1 MPRLTWDQIGE
12 RAYESGIDRVVL
24 YKQANGAY
32 PTGKAWN
39 GVTALNIT
47 PEGAEPTPLYANNS
61 KYLTLMSAEDVNYSI
76 EAYTY
81 PEDWNECNGFKEV
94 APGVLIAQQ
103 TRVAFGIAARSFIGN
118 DTKQTN
124 YGYKL
129 HLLYN
134 SLASPSEQPHAT
146 INEDPEV
153 DPMSWECSTTP
164 VDVDG
169 TYTTAYICIDSTKVD
184 PTKLAELEAILYGS
198 DDAEARLPL
207 PAEVIS
213 IIGSTEAA
221 G

>member
-1 MPRLTWDQIGE
+1 MSRLVWDQIGE
-12 RAYESGIDRVVL
+12 RTYESGIDRVVL
-24 YKQANGAY
+24 YKQEEGAY
-32 PTGKAWN
+32 PAGEPWN

-61 KYLTLMSAEDVNYSI
+61 KYLTLMSAEDVNYTI
-76 EAYTY
+76 EAYAY
-81 PEDWNECNGFKEV
+81 PEGFTACNGFKEI

-118 DTKQTN
+118 DTKQTA

-169 TYTTAYICIDSTKVD
+169 TATTAYICIDSTKVD
-184 PTKLAELEAILYGS
+184 AAKLAELEAILYGF
-198 DDAEARLPL
+198 DEEEARLPL

-213 IIGSTEAA
+213 IIGKTT
-221 G
+221 